1 MTNTTRVLSTRVS
14 QDCYFQI
21 LDYAKLEN
29 LSMSDYLIAS
39 VNSYER
45 YKREIDKSLSNI
57 LIRRGF
63 DITGMTIEEKNIEL
77 NVLINRIEEEN
88 NKLQQEIRKLELTNR
103 MKIEI
108 DKINIALAEPVQEGA
123 IKPTRI
129 RSIKKCKS

>member
-14 QDCYFQI
+14 QDSYFQI

-103 MKIEI
+103 MKIEL